1 MRYNLLVVTDHTSHS
16 PTNSLYELALA
27 LHGDRRNKNVWVC
40 SRGLSANSHFFKS
53 QPGAEVYATEV
64 KKNFAFDPAGTFLQ
78 NNLVK
83 IPLEEVHVILIRMP
97 QPLDKSFLL
106 SLQNIVPKGK
116 IINDPAGTIETSSKE
131 FLLSIAHL
139 CPSPQMCSGIEDAI
153 ELSHL
158 HEIVLKPL
166 YSYGGIGILRL
177 SPRYFWR
184 GSHRFDAEEIHNVLP
199 GDHFPMLAMRYL
211 PNVSF
216 GDKRTIV
223 VNRKILGSAL
233 RMPPPDSWIC
243 NVAQGGHA
251 LIAQADEEE
260 LKIESEL
267 TPLLYEK
274 GVIMYGFD
282 TLVDDNGLR
291 VLSEINTLSIGG
303 MGPIEELSGR
313 PIMKQAASL
322 LWDYVVDGHFGPAQ

>member
-1 MRYNLLVVTDHTSHS
+1 MKYNLLVVTDHTTHS

-27 LHGDRRNKNVWVC
+27 LHNDRRNKNVWVC
-40 SRGLSANSHFFKS
+40 SRGFAVNSDFFKGKHGS
-53 QPGAEVYATEV
+53 HVYATAV
-64 KKNFAFDPAGTFLQ
+64 KKNFAFKPAGAFLSE
-78 NNLVK
+78 NLVS
-83 IPLEEVHVILIRMP
+83 IPLDEVNVILIRMP
-97 QPLDKSFLL
+97 QPLDKNFLL
-106 SLQNIVPKGK
+106 SLQDLAPKGK
-116 IINDPAGTIETSSKE
+116 IINDPVGTIETSSKE

-139 CPSPQMCSGIEDAI
+139 CPSPQMCMSIEDAI

-158 HEIVLKPL
+158 HEIVLKPM

-184 GSHRFDAEEIHNVLP
+184 GSLRFDAEEINKVLP

-211 PNVSF
+211 VNVSF
-216 GDKRTIV
+216 GDKRTVV
-223 VNRKILGSAL
+223 VNRQVLGSAI

-243 NVAQGGHA
+243 NVAQGGYA

-260 LKIESEL
+260 LQIEKEL
-267 TPLLYEK
+267 TPLLYDK
-274 GVIMYGFD
+274 GVIIYGFD

-313 PIMKQAASL
+313 PIMKQAAKL
-322 LWDYVVDGHFGPAQ
+322 LWDYVVDGHFDPAQ